1 MKTKLLTITMG
12 GLFLAVLAVVPAY
25 SAVPSERSETAA
37 VFENA
42 ATYTVILKEVGPNK
56 VKVVKILRSILGI
69 ELKDAYNIVNE
80 VPKVI
85 KENAT
90 AEEMENLKTEL
101 EAAGASVEVKEEE

>member
-1 MKTKLLTITMG
+1 MG
-12 GLFLAVLAVVPAY
+12 GLFLAVFAVVPAY
-25 SAVPSERSETAA
+25 PAVPSGMVETAA
-37 VFENA
+37 VSENA

-69 ELKDAYNIVNE
+69 ELKDAYNMVNE

-90 AEEMENLKTEL
+90 AEEVETLKSEL
-101 EAAGASVEVKEEE
+101 EAAGASVEIKEE

>member
-1 MKTKLLTITMG
+1 MKTKLLRITMG
-12 GLFLAVLAVVPAY
+12 GLFLAVFAVVPAY
-25 SAVPSERSETAA
+25 PAVPSEMVETTA
-37 VFENA
+37 VSENA

-69 ELKDAYNIVNE
+69 ELKDAYNMVNE

-90 AEEMENLKTEL
+90 AEEVETLKSEL
-101 EAAGASVEVKEEE
+101 EAAGASVEIKEE